1 VHIGLMVEGQNGLT
15 WERWIHILKTAERL
29 GLKVPIHRFSSVEP
43 VNGSD
48 EYLSY
53 LATELAPRVAA

>member
-1 VHIGLMVEGQNGLT
+1 MQIGLMVEGQNGRT
-15 WERWIHILKTAERL
+15 WERW
-29 GLKVPIHRFSSVEP
+29 SP
-43 VNGSD
+43 VTHFNYGSD